1 MPGRNSVETGPRF
14 CDFEPLNEQE
24 MLVLTQEMRQF
35 EWICLSGSP
44 GNLSARIFTTEEELE
59 FEGHPINVTGV
70 NYLVRSATTMMTGLV
85 VLLFTLSSLLQ
96 LLLSSVA
103 FPL

>member
-1 MPGRNSVETGPRF
+1 M
-14 CDFEPLNEQE
+14 FEKHINMEAQD
-24 MLVLTQEMRQF
+24 VKK
-35 EWICLSGSP
+35 
-44 GNLSARIFTTEEELE
+44 TEEELE